1 MPNPATIGAV
11 EVGQPSLGRGR
22 RKKSAGT
29 PAVYVRALGSAIE
42 RLEQRYIRIEDVGN
56 QQRFDYTAP
65 VFDYEGRSVY
75 DTSGL
80 VLNYPGIAIRDI

>member
-1 MPNPATIGAV
+1 MLATSSGSI
-11 EVGQPSLGRGR
+11 
-22 RKKSAGT
+22 T
-29 PAVYVRALGSAIE
+29 PR
-42 RLEQRYIRIEDVGN
+42 
-56 QQRFDYTAP
+56 P